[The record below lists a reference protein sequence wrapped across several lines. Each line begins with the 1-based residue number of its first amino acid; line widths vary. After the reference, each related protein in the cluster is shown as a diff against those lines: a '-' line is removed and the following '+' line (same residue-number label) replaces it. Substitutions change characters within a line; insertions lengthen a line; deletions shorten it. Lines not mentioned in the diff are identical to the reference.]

1 MNKETYYNKAIDLIK
16 KKQNLACK
24 NDLIIMIKIIFL
36 KIKAL
41 IVQIN
46 IDLDIVKI

>member
-1 MNKETYYNKAIDLIK
+1 MNKETYYNKATDLIK
-16 KKQNLACK
+16 KIQYLALK